1 MITTPEQ
8 AIAQLFLTPFITNR
22 DNHTQILNKQFLG
35 IFYKDTNK
43 PQWEEK
49 IILAYE
55 YTGSLYYVDRFFEKS
70 EYAYESYTDTIDN
83 KTYKIYSFTIPP
95 NLKKDFN
102 HIIKGEY
109 TNISLPTITKLQSF
123 WRIKTLYDKIGDYCS
138 NNKTRFSKHHVITQD
153 AILNLNH
160 VLI

>member
-1 MITTPEQ
+1 MINTPEQ
-8 AIAQLFLTPFITNR
+8 AIAQLFLTPFIANNE
-22 DNHTQILNKQFLG
+22 NHAKILNKQFLG

-43 PQWEEK
+43 PQWENK

-55 YTGSLYYVDRFFEKS
+55 YTGSLYNVDRFFEKS
-70 EYAYESYTDTIDN
+70 EYSYETYTETIDN
-83 KTYKIYSFTIPP
+83 KTYKIYSFIIPP

-109 TNISLPTITKLQSF
+109 TEISLPTITKLQSF
-123 WRIKTLYDKIGDYCS
+123 WKIKTLYDKIGDYCS
-138 NNKTRFSKHHVITQD
+138 NNKTRFSKHHIITND
-153 AILNLNH
+153 AILDLNH